1 MPGAARADDTPA
13 AETGGL
19 AEVVVTAQ
27 KRTENIQDVPISIQA
42 LGTEK
47 LEQMNVASFDDYA
60 KMIPSLSFQSAGG
73 PSFEHTY
80 MRGIASGGDGNH
92 SGSQPSVGTYL
103 DEQPVTTI
111 DGNLNLHI
119 YDVQRIEALSG
130 PQGTLYGSSS
140 ESGTIRIIT
149 NKPDPKGFA
158 AGYDVEG
165 NTVTHG
171 GQGYKLEGFVNIPLA
186 DSAAIRLVG
195 WDQKDAGY
203 INNVPG
209 TTTFG
214 TSGITVNAIPR
225 QHANDIETKGGRA
238 AIKFDLND
246 NWTFLPQFMGQV
258 TDANGNFA
266 YNPKIGELE
275 TQKFLPEYTHDSWF
289 QSALTV
295 TGKIGDFDL
304 VYAGAYLTRNTHEA
318 TDYTDYSLYYD
329 AAYGKYFVDNAGNL
343 IDPQQYI
350 IGRDHYTKL
359 SNELRVSSPQSWP
372 VRFTAG
378 AFAERQAHYI
388 LQDYQVPGLGD
399 PLGSVAPN
407 NVSIPG
413 WPGSI
418 WLTDEVRTDRDN
430 ALFGEVTEDLSS
442 LFGGSQPN
450 IWTLTEGTR
459 YYTFDNTLGG
469 FYGFN
474 STYSSSE
481 GVATCIPNSPV
492 FFGAPCSDLN
502 GRSTGSGWTPKISLN
517 YKVDPD
523 KLLYVTWSK
532 GYRPGGVNRNG
543 GGKLPP
549 YQPDYLTNLEFGWKT
564 TWFDNSLR
572 WNGAIFREQWK
583 NFQFAYLGTN
593 ALTIIANAGNAEV
606 KGIESDLEWA
616 VTRSF
621 TLSGSASYLNAKL
634 TQRYCAP
641 HPEDAAD
648 PRTPEQY
655 LNEVCNA
662 ATTEQYAPN
671 GARLPV
677 TPKFK
682 GTLTGRYNFPVLSY
696 SGYVQGSLVYVGQR
710 TSDLRTAA
718 DIQLG
723 DEPSYTV
730 VDFAAGM
737 QINKMTA
744 ELYVGNAFNRL
755 AVIDRFAECDAL
767 KCGPVNVYT
776 TPNQPRTVG
785 LRFGQRF

>member
-1 MPGAARADDTPA
+1 MSGTARAADETAA
-13 AETGGL
+13 AEAGGL

-158 AGYDVEG
+158 AGYDLEG

-171 GQGYKLEGFVNIPLA
+171 GEGYKVEGFVNIPLA

-195 WDQKDAGY
+195 WDEKDAGY

-238 AIKFDLND
+238 ALKFDLND

-258 TDANGNFA
+258 TDTNGNFS
-266 YNPKIGELE
+266 YNPAIGPLE
-275 TQKFLPEYTHDSWF
+275 NQKFLPEYTHDSWF

-318 TDYTDYSLYYD
+318 EDYTDYSLAYD
-329 AAYGKYFVDNAGNL
+329 SGYGKYFVDNAGNL

-359 SNELRVSSPQSWP
+359 SNELRVSSPQTWP

-388 LQDYQVPGLGD
+388 LQDYQVPGQGD
-399 PLGSVAPN
+399 PLGT
-407 NVSIPG
+407 NVSVPG
-413 WPGSI
+413 WPGSV
-418 WLTDEVRTDRDN
+418 WLTDEIRTDRDQ

-450 IWTLTEGTR
+450 QWTLTEGTR

-469 FYGFN
+469 YYGFGPN
-474 STYSSSE
+474 FVFGSSE
-481 GVATCIPNSPV
+481 GVLTCFNNTP
-492 FFGAPCSDLN
+492 FYGAPCSDLN
-502 GRSTGSGWTPKISLN
+502 GRSTGSGWTPKVSLN

-523 KLLYVTWSK
+523 KLLYVTWDK

-583 NFQFAYLGTN
+583 NFQFAYLGAN

-616 VTRSF
+616 VTRAF

-641 HPEDAAD
+641 KPEQPGDT
-648 PRTPEQY
+648 RTPEQY
-655 LNEVCNA
+655 LDAVCNA
-662 ATTEQYAPN
+662 ATTEQYAPS
-671 GARLPV
+671 GQRLPV

-682 GTLTGRYNFPVLSY
+682 GNITGRYNFPVFSNA
-696 SGYVQGSLVYVGQR
+696 GYVQGSVEFVGER
-710 TSDLRTAA
+710 TSDLRAA
-718 DIQLG
+718 PATLLG
-723 DEPSYTV
+723 NEPSYAI

-737 QINKMTA
+737 QINRITA
-744 ELYVGNAFNRL
+744 ELYVSNAFNRL
-755 AVIDRFAECDAL
+755 AVIDRFAECDAAT
-767 KCGPVNVYT
+767 CGPINVYT